1 MITKIKSNLKSGCT
15 IALISIPLSISLAV
29 ASRVSP
35 VQGIITAL
43 WAGLV
48 ASFFAGSNFNIIGP
62 TGALSGIIASY
73 VLTHGIE
80 VVSMLA
86 IMAGIIILI
95 AYLLRFERYL
105 IFIPSSVIHGF
116 TLGIASIIA
125 LNQINFACG
134 LKNLSTHEEFI
145 KNVWESITHI
155 HQGSLVAFSVFFT
168 FFIAL
173 LITSKYL
180 PMLPGVIIFSPLGI
194 ILGYTSADW
203 LQLETLGSKFGTI
216 QVTFFQTPSLVF
228 SQQLIWCALTIALI
242 AILETMLS
250 AKIADNLTK
259 TKHKMRQEIFG
270 LGMAN
275 IASGLAGGIPA
286 TAALARTVLNVKSGA
301 TNKISATISSIFIG
315 IISSIFLFYFTFMPM
330 AVIAAILVN
339 VAINMVEAEHFSRL
353 FTHDKINFGVSMFVA
368 CLTVYKDPI
377 IGILVGASISLLLF
391 VEQLS
396 RGYYDVSIQYSK
408 DLKHEHGS
416 SLQKLSQDDD
426 VLIYTFK
433 GKLSYINSHAH
444 IVRFET
450 DLQSY
455 QTIILCLREVYFI
468 DIDGIDALDEI
479 IEIAQK
485 QNKKILIAST
495 SPFVKNLIKTVSRQ
509 FYILEK
515 KGLIFETTSDALHYL
530 QKQHNN

>member
-1 MITKIKSNLKSGCT
+1 MIKKIKSNFKSGCT

-43 WAGLV
+43 WAGLI

-80 VVSMLA
+80 TVSMLA
-86 IMAGIIILI
+86 LIAGIIILI

-116 TLGIASIIA
+116 TLGVASIIA

-134 LKNLSTHEEFI
+134 LKNLPLHEEFI
-145 KNVWESITHI
+145 KNVWESILHL
-155 HQGSLVAFSVFFT
+155 HQASLSAFLVFIAFFSALLVAR
-168 FFIAL
+168 
-173 LITSKYL
+173 KYF
-180 PMLPGVIIFSPLGI
+180 PSFPSIIMFSPIGI
-194 ILGYTSADW
+194 LLGYTSAD
-203 LQLETLGSKFGTI
+203 LLHLETLGSKFGTI
-216 QVTFFQTPSLVF
+216 HVSFFQAPVF
-228 SQQLIWCALTIALI
+228 SLSQPLVWCSLTIALI

-250 AKIADNLTK
+250 AKIADSLTK

-270 LGMAN
+270 LGIAN

-286 TAALARTVLNVKSGA
+286 TAALARTVLNIKSGA
-301 TNKISATISSIFIG
+301 TDKISATISAIFIG
-315 IISSIFLFYFTFMPM
+315 IISSVFLVYFTFMPM

-339 VAINMVEAEHFSRL
+339 VAINMIEAEHFSRL
-353 FTHDKINFGVSMFVA
+353 FVHDKINFGISILVA

-396 RGYYDVSIQYSK
+396 RGYYDISIQYSK
-408 DLKHEHGS
+408 NFPQEHGS
-416 SLQKLSQDDD
+416 SFQKISHCTD

-444 IVRFET
+444 VVRFET
-450 DLQSY
+450 DFHSY

-479 IEIAQK
+479 IELAHK

-495 SPFVKNLIKTVSRQ
+495 SPFVKNLIKTVSRN
-509 FYILEK
+509 FYVLEK
-515 KGLIFETTSDALHYL
+515 KGLVFESIPNALDYV
-530 QKQHNN
+530 QEQHDS